1 MKLLNKMIVKALA
14 GSALL
19 SVAGSTLAT
28 EVTVQAST
36 TVDNAIDLTVAG
48 TLNFGT
54 VRAVVGSADG
64 DCAGLTLPA
73 EDGQPLEAA
82 SGTAFTAACTAPSD
96 AVLIAVDNSVERP
109 EFTVAGLAPFTN
121 VTLSAINGG
130 TDGRLEI
137 TGAPSTIPWFV
148 LTDWTAYQSS
158 GFSPAAIDLT
168 TTGNIA
174 ADSNGEIVFTVG
186 ATLQTAATPT
196 TDGITAAYQEEAHE
210 GEFTVE
216 VVY

>member
-1 MKLLNKMIVKALA
+1 MKLLNKMVVKALA

-54 VRAVVGSADG
+54 VRAVVGSATG

-82 SGTAFTAACTAPSD
+82 SGTDFTAACTAQSD
-96 AVLIAVDNSVERP
+96 AVLIAVDNAVERP

-148 LTDWTAYQSS
+148 LTDWTAFQSS

-168 TTGNIA
+168 TTGNIS
-174 ADSNGEIVFTVG
+174 ADSAGEIVFTVG
-186 ATLQTAATPT
+186 ATLQTPATT
-196 TDGITAAYQEEAHE
+196 AGITGVYQEEAHE

>member
-1 MKLLNKMIVKALA
+1 MKLLNKMVVKALA

-28 EVTVQAST
+28 DVTVQATT

-54 VRAVVGSADG
+54 VRAVVGTTDG

-73 EDGQPLEAA
+73 EDGLPLTAA
-82 SGTAFTAACTAPSD
+82 SGGDFGTDCTPAN
-96 AVLIAVDNSVERP
+96 AVLIAVDNAVERP
-109 EFTVAGLAPFTN
+109 EFTVAGLAPFTA

-130 TDGRLEI
+130 SDATLAI
-137 TGAPSTIPWFV
+137 TGAPSTIPGF
-148 LTDWTAYQSS
+148 LLRDWTAYQSS

-168 TTGNIA
+168 TTGNIS
-174 ADSNGEIVFTVG
+174 ADSAGEIVFTVG
-186 ATLQTAATPT
+186 ATLQTTTNPV
-196 TDGITAAYQEEAHE
+196 TDGISSEYQEEAHE
-210 GEFTVE
+210 GEFTVQ

>member
-1 MKLLNKMIVKALA
+1 MKLLNKTIVKALA

-82 SGTAFTAACTAPSD
+82 SGGDFGTDCTPAD
-96 AVLIAVDNSVERP
+96 AVLIAVDNAVERP

-130 TDGRLEI
+130 SDGELEI
-137 TGAPSTIPWFV
+137 TGAPSSIPGF
-148 LTDWTAYQSS
+148 LLRDWTAYQSS

-168 TTGNIA
+168 TTGNIS
-174 ADSNGEIVFTVG
+174 ADSNGEIIFTVG
-186 ATLQTAATPT
+186 ATLQTPT
-196 TDGITAAYQEEAHE
+196 NPSTDGITAVYQEETHE